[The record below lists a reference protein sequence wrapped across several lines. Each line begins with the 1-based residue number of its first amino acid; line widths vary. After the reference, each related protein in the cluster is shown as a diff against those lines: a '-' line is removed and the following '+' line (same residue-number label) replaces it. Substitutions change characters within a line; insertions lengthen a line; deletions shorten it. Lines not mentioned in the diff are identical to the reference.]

1 MSRELMPN
9 AGRARTEF
17 TLVTQESTAMRAA
30 VRAKS
35 GGCPR
40 FFAPHR
46 LLPRAV
52 RAARCGGAGR
62 GNQPDDLRDS
72 EGPSWFRR
80 TRCGGDSA
88 AVGSVSLQ
96 RENTNLKDQSQL
108 STFIFGM
115 NNVKGYQAIDYSPN
129 IRFFKERGWRAVEAG
144 YPIHP
149 TP

>member
-1 MSRELMPN
+1 ME
-9 AGRARTEF
+9 
-17 TLVTQESTAMRAA
+17 
-30 VRAKS
+30 
-35 GGCPR
+35 
-40 FFAPHR
+40 
-46 LLPRAV
+46 
-52 RAARCGGAGR
+52 
-62 GNQPDDLRDS
+62 NQPDQLRGS

-88 AVGSVSLQ
+88 VVGSGSLQ

-115 NNVKGYQAIDYSPN
+115 NNLKGYQAIDYSPN
-129 IRFFKERGWRAVEAG
+129 IRFFKERGWRPVEAG